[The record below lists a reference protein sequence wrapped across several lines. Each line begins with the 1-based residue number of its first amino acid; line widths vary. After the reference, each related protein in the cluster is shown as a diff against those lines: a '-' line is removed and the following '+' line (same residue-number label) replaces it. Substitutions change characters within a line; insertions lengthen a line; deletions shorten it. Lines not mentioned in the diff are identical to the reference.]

1 MADSVVWVGV
11 FTGATAVL
19 ASWVTTLGNA
29 RAAKVQAEASAQVQR
44 RDRVRE
50 TRRAAYLELMEQA
63 HITGQL
69 YWRVGD
75 AFVQLVDPAERL
87 TRIQELRTELRGAF
101 DPLMRCVRVIVLEGP
116 APAAEAAEALMAAAA
131 GGEQCAGAGCGGG
144 GRRSGIPRALRRG
157 RRCVPGQAGTVHRG
171 SSYCHGR
178 LVAVRG
184 ESPARSVG

>member
-1 MADSVVWVGV
+1 MWVGV

-131 GGEQCAGAGCGGG
+131 GANSALARVAEAGGDDPGSRGLFDEADGVF
-144 GRRSGIPRALRRG
+144 RG
-157 RRCVPGQAGTVHRG
+157 RLERFIGEARTAM
-171 SSYCHGR
+171 
-178 LVAVRG
+178 VA
-184 ESPARSVG
+184 S

>member
-63 HITGQL
+63 HITGEL
-69 YWRVGD
+69 FWRVGD
-75 AFVQLVDPAERL
+75 AYAQLDDPDDRL
-87 TRIQELRTELRGAF
+87 TRIQGLRVELRDAF

-116 APAAEAAEALMAAAA
+116 APAAEEAKGVQQTAAEA
-131 GGEQCAGAGCGGG
+131 C
-144 GRRSGIPRALRRG
+144 RALWRVTEG
-157 RRCVPGQAGTVHRG
+157 DPGA
-171 SSYCHGR
+171 HGR
-178 LVAVRG
+178 FDENHRAFRHRLEEFIEA
-184 ESPARSVG
+184 ARTAMIAS